1 MKAYI
6 SPLYVAS
13 VAEQHIEWQVSPVG
27 RKWSLGVKTEAEA
40 EQMKRCFE
48 SFSPEQF
55 VEFES
60 LLPLGDC

>member
-6 SPLYVAS
+6 STLYVAS
-13 VAEQHIEWQVSPVG
+13 VTEQRIEWQVSPAE
-27 RKWSLGVKTEAEA
+27 RKWSLCVKTEAEA

-55 VEFES
+55 AEFES